1 MERTRVPEIPDGLQ
15 WFNVDSPVSLLD
27 QAGRVV
33 LLDFGNYS
41 SIHCR
46 HVVSD
51 LRYLADKY
59 RDRLVIIGIHSPAFP
74 GEKDGAHV
82 QKAIN
87 RHRINYPVVHDPG
100 LTISMVYGV
109 RVWPTQVLI
118 DPEGYILG
126 SLSGEVRLSE
136 LEQLIDYQANRKG
149 GSPVAGGSSFTILQ
163 SPEPAGVLSFP
174 GRIVASDS
182 KVYIADSGNN
192 RILVASNSGSVLR
205 QYGGETAG
213 LIDGD
218 GGSAAFNNPQ
228 GMVLV
233 DEHLYIADEGNH
245 AIRRINIRN
254 NDVVTVAG
262 TGRQGSSAV
271 IDGSDPLNVDLNSP
285 CDLAFKSGVLYI
297 AMAGLHQIWRFSLV
311 KNTLEVFSGSG
322 EENLVNGPPGEAA
335 FAQPSSLTI
344 LGDKLYTADAVT
356 SAVRSVDLAT
366 GFVSALVGA
375 GSVEYGENDGDGV
388 ATRLQ
393 YPLDI
398 EADPARNLLWVADTY
413 NNKIRRISVSDK
425 YVSSVFLNRALDE
438 PGGLAFRN
446 DTLYIANT
454 NLHEI
459 LRLNPE
465 NGHAEALNVT
475 EEFAEI

>member
-1 MERTRVPEIPDGLQ
+1 MERSRVLEIPGGLQ
-15 WFNVDSPVSLLD
+15 WFNVDCPVSLRS

-41 SIHCR
+41 SIHCQ
-46 HVVSD
+46 HVHSD
-51 LRYLADKY
+51 LHSLANKFQ
-59 RDRLVIIGIHSPAFP
+59 DRLVIIGIHSPKFP
-74 GEKDGAHV
+74 GEMGGTHV

-87 RHRINYPVVHDPG
+87 RHHVCYPVVHDPE
-100 LTISMVYGV
+100 LTISRTYNI
-109 RVWPTQVLI
+109 REWPTQVLV
-118 DPEGYILG
+118 DCEGYILG
-126 SLSGEVRLSE
+126 SLAGEGQLSK
-136 LEQLIDYQANRKG
+136 LEQIIEYQVNKKGDALANG
-149 GSPVAGGSSFTILQ
+149 ESSFSILQ

-174 GRIVASDS
+174 GRIVASDN

-192 RILVASNSGSVLR
+192 RILVASKNGSVLR
-205 QYGGETAG
+205 QYGGATAG

-218 GGSAAFNNPQ
+218 AASAAFNNPQ

-233 DEHLYIADEGNH
+233 DEHLYVADEGNH
-245 AIRRINIRN
+245 AIRRIHIRK

-262 TGRQGSSAV
+262 TGRQGSSVV

-285 CDLAFKSGVLYI
+285 CDLAFKRGMLYI
-297 AMAGLHQIWRFSLV
+297 AMTGLHQVWRFSLV

-322 EENLVNGPPGEAA
+322 EENLVNGPPGKAA
-335 FAQPSSLTI
+335 FAQPTGLTI
-344 LGDKLYTADAVT
+344 LGDKLYTADATT
-356 SAVRSVDLAT
+356 SAVRSIDLVT

-375 GSVEYGENDGDGV
+375 DSYEHDKNDGDGV

-398 EADPARNLLWVADTY
+398 EADPDRNLLWVADTY
-413 NNKIRRISVSDK
+413 NNKIRKISVGDN
-425 YVSSVFLNRALDE
+425 YVSSVFLNRTLDE

-446 DTLYIANT
+446 NTLYIANT